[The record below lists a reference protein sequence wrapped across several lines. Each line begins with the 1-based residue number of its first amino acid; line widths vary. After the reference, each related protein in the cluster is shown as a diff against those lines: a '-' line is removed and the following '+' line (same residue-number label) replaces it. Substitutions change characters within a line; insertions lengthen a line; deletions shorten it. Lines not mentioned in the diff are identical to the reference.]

1 MLAHCGP
8 LIHGSNFLIQGFNL
22 RKLQS
27 PHITELPMAIVIS
40 FGGNANFTTRLD
52 LRCRRHGRP
61 DDVFGAL
68 GDRPRQVFRPL
79 WRLAASPHVQYSC
92 KRRQM
97 LNEFLCYR
105 QSNCEI
111 KTWLPERAE
120 QLDLGAAVHHYF

>member
-1 MLAHCGP
+1 
-8 LIHGSNFLIQGFNL
+8 
-22 RKLQS
+22 
-27 PHITELPMAIVIS
+27 MAIVIS
-40 FGGNANFTTRLD
+40 LVGNASFTTYLD
-52 LRCRRHGRP
+52 LKYRRHGRP
-61 DDVFGAL
+61 YDVYRTL
-68 GDRPRQVFRPL
+68 GDRPRQVFGPL
-79 WRLAASPHVQYSC
+79 LRLAASPHVHYSR